1 MTQAHERTATLSELV
16 AEEVRALMARRQMSG
31 RTLATKLAVSP
42 SWVSYRLSGKQPIDV
57 NDMLLIANA
66 LSVGVHDLLP
76 SPEIA
81 AKARGPQASAH
92 YLGVPERT
100 SDHLHR
106 PPARPRASRPNGQVA
121 AAGPGRSAHLPRV
134 NRKKRDR

>member
-31 RTLATKLAVSP
+31 RTLATKLNVSP

-66 LSVGVHDLLP
+66 LGVGVHDLLP
-76 SPEIA
+76 PPEVA
-81 AKARGPQASAH
+81 AQARGPQAIAH
-92 YLGVPERT
+92 YFGGPERT
-100 SDHLHR
+100 SDHLSR
-106 PPARPRASRPNGQVA
+106 PPARPRDSRPIGQVA
-121 AAGPGRSAHLPRV
+121 AVGPGRTAYLPRAS
-134 NRKKRDR
+134 RKNRDR